1 MSDIKN
7 KIQQMKDNY
16 VAEQRLKQESVDKK
30 STMSKN
36 KAKTSNNY
44 QFEDVISPITGKDTK
59 AAFKKYVGKGEE
71 FMSTKQPVEK
81 AETIPTAPERDADE
95 YLKKQNHAI
104 MNDNSPNSNENLD
117 FDADETTQY
126 DAKDIGLFNK
136 IKK

>member
-1 MSDIKN
+1 MKN

-16 VAEQRLKQESVDKK
+16 VAEQRLKQDSVNKK
-30 STMSKN
+30 STMDKN

-44 QFEDVISPITGKDTK
+44 QFEDIISPITGKDTK

-71 FMSTKQPVEK
+71 FKFTKQP
-81 AETIPTAPERDADE
+81 AEVTETKPTLPERDADD
-95 YLKKQNHAI
+95 YLKNQNHNT
-104 MNDNSPNSNENLD
+104 MSSNSANNNENLN

-126 DAKDIGLFNK
+126 DAQDIGLFNK